1 MTTHELANI
10 LLQQE
15 DVPVVYRSLEL
26 DYNDDYY
33 YADSPVNEV
42 HLFKGM
48 AYLVS
53 GNFVSPEEDERLR
66 EEERRRMEKEME
78 EERRLEQER
87 QAKILTWGKLLA
99 LTSKETQDAFLLFR
113 KDEWDRKR
121 YESNEIDPNRLSYLL
136 SLHFASNAR
145 LSKKHMLELVNAATT
160 LGLEIKQE
168 LVELFDHYVSM
179 TRYNTESEQLAA
191 IRAARNNNK

>member
-26 DYNDDYY
+26 DYNDEYY

-145 LSKKHMLELVNAATT
+145 LSKEHMLELVNAATT

-168 LVELFDHYVSM
+168 LLDHLDHYASM
-179 TRYNTESEQLAA
+179 TRYNTDNEQWAA
-191 IRAARNNNK
+191 MRAARNNNK

>member
-1 MTTHELANI
+1 MTTHELAKI

-15 DVPVVYRSLEL
+15 DVPVEFHFYHDETDCYWSTPINVAEL
-26 DYNDDYY
+26 YEGIMYF
-33 YADSPVNEV
+33 AETE
-42 HLFKGM
+42 
-48 AYLVS
+48 
-53 GNFVSPEEDERLR
+53 FVSPEE
-66 EEERRRMEKEME
+66 EERRREEE
-78 EERRLEQER
+78 YRIAAEERRKREETE
-87 QAKILTWGKLLA
+87 AKKITWGKLLA
-99 LTSKETQDAFLLFR
+99 LTSKETQDAFLLFM

-121 YESNEIDPNRLSYLL
+121 YESIEIDPDRLSYLL

-145 LSKKHMLELVNAATT
+145 LSKEYMQELVNAATT

-191 IRAARNNNK
+191 MRAARK